1 MRTNTDFSPLD
12 VSSSAHAT
20 RRRVVF
26 DPTINLGHML
36 TFLGFIV
43 AIFVTFSAQE
53 KRVAMV
59 EQQSVSLVER
69 LRDQDV
75 RFKEGLGELKS
86 DIKDLQRSVNDV
98 NRTLNAPVPSP
109 IRK

>member
-1 MRTNTDFSPLD
+1 MTGRSDIMPLD
-12 VSSSAHAT
+12 AT
-20 RRRVVF
+20 QPHRRRVSF

-36 TFLGFIV
+36 TFIGFIA

-69 LRDQDV
+69 LRDQDM

>member
-1 MRTNTDFSPLD
+1 MNGRSDLAPLE
-12 VSSSAHAT
+12 SNPPH
-20 RRRVVF
+20 RRRVAF

-98 NRTLNAPVPSP
+98 NRTLNAPVPTP

>member
-1 MRTNTDFSPLD
+1 MTGRSDLMPLGD
-12 VSSSAHAT
+12 GQSHH
-20 RRRVVF
+20 RRRVSF

-36 TFLGFIV
+36 TFVGFIV

-53 KRVAMV
+53 KRVAVV
-59 EQQSVSLVER
+59 EQQSASLVER

-86 DIKDLQRSVNDV
+86 DIKDLQRSVNEV
-98 NRTLNAPVPSP
+98 NRTLNAPAPLP
-109 IRK
+109 RK